1 MWRQGFSS
9 LKRCLLRGSFLS
21 LCLIVF
27 GVADTRTAW
36 GTCGDYLAGHGG
48 YAMPGHSISGQDAAS
63 DLMLGGD
70 VSSRQS
76 VRGPQRRTT
85 CSGPQCH
92 QRQPV
97 PTAPPRQIEV
107 LRSHDAVLSV
117 IARLVADAARTLPH
131 PAILDRP
138 VAGPVD
144 RLFRPPRTV

>member
-21 LCLIVF
+21 LCLVVF
-27 GVADTRTAW
+27 GVADSRTAW
-36 GTCGDYLAGHGG
+36 ATCGDYLAGHG
-48 YAMPGHSISGQDAAS
+48 AHSMGGQDVATHLILGGDAAS
-63 DLMLGGD
+63 RN
-70 VSSRQS
+70 SQPR
-76 VRGPQRRTT
+76 PI
-85 CSGPQCH
+85 CSGPRCH

-107 LRSHDAVLSV
+107 LHSHDAVLSV
-117 IARLVADAARTLPH
+117 IARLATDATRTLPRS
-131 PAILDRP
+131 AILDRP